1 MELMRRDQ
9 GAATPDAAT
18 PSTMDAETPP
28 MAAPMATPEPKQGNK
43 EAALINLGMAMDLIE
58 QSLPNLGSETAE
70 GQAAIAAIRSL
81 TKVMGERK
89 PKADELQRA
98 EILQM
103 LQALPQAGGASP
115 EARAMAQA
123 PVPGMTPP
131 APPAAAPGAGPVPGG
146 MPTPE
151 M

>member
-43 EAALINLGMAMDLIE
+43 EAALINLGMAMGLIE

-81 TKVMGERK
+81 TKVMGDRK
-89 PKADELQRA
+89 PQAGGLQRA
-98 EILQM
+98 EIVQM
-103 LQALPQAGGASP
+103 VP
-115 EARAMAQA
+115 

-146 MPTPE
+146 MPTPG